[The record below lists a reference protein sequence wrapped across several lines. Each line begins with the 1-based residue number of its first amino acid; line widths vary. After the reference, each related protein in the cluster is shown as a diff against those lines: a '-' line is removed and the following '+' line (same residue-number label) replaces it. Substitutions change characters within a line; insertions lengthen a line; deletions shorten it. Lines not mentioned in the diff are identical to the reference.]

1 MGLPTNISVQFL
13 KILNSGATR
22 LLDKIPSWPTNN
34 YLADHQLTTP
44 IPLFRPSHH
53 HDLSGLQTI
62 PSLPLLHLTDH
73 HMPITQHSYMTTT
86 TINCRPFHDLP
97 HHLTDQSKT
106 TTIPPCKSSHDHHPT
121 TSPAHTDIWTNYMS
135 KQTTFLQLFEIKLNT
150 FKHKLC
156 FISNWILFKTCHQF

>member
-1 MGLPTNISVQFL
+1 VGLPTNISVQFL

-73 HMPITQHSYMTTT
+73 HMTTTQHSY
-86 TINCRPFHDLP
+86 RP
-97 HHLTDQSKT
+97 
-106 TTIPPCKSSHDHHPT
+106 SHDHHHTKLQTIPWPASPPYRPVQDHHHT
-121 TSPAHTDIWTNYMS
+121 TLQIIPWPPPYHLTCTHRYMNKLHEQTNHIFTIIWN
-135 KQTTFLQLFEIKLNT
+135 QTKYF
-150 FKHKLC
+150 
-156 FISNWILFKTCHQF
+156 